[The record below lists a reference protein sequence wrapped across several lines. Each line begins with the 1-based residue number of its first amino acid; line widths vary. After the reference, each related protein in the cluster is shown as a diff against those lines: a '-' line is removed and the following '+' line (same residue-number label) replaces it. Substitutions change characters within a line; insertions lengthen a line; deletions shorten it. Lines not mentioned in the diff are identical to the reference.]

1 MSYLVRSTAERTLHI
16 LEGILSAEQTDE
28 VEKPLVPWP
37 QGRGGHGSHGMQAEP
52 PLRYFDFSIK

>member
-37 QGRGGHGSHGMQAEP
+37 QGRAVTALTGCRQNRPYGI
-52 PLRYFDFSIK
+52 SISR